1 MEKTTYD
8 KVMERINQ
16 IPDKEGL
23 PKDDYDKALGI
34 KE

>member
-16 IPDKEGL
+16 ITDKEGL